1 MRGFHAHF
9 PIFLPNKSVVSSG
22 SVCISNCSRQS
33 RSGSSLSKPLS
44 AMFYI
49 IEGNLQGNLP
59 PTYNEKS
66 LDAKKA
72 ELTVKRITFE
82 RSEAKPSDMVYVSVP
97 KLNKNEVIVP
107 GSLALFFKIDLTGG
121 HANNFLVHN
130 VSWALMDKFTVKFAG
145 TTLQDIVVATP
156 TRSLKTFCSQLKT
169 VTACCWRESKA
180 KNFVTFARTLVTKR
194 QLRGSDFGFQQLVLH
209 LAGAPNSGRSRR

>member
-1 MRGFHAHF
+1 MYFKLFAPVKVGVLIVKTAFCHVLYYRRK
-9 PIFLPNKSVVSSG
+9 P
-22 SVCISNCSRQS
+22 SR
-33 RSGSSLSKPLS
+33 K
-44 AMFYI
+44 
-49 IEGNLQGNLP
+49 P

-180 KNFVTFARTLVTKR
+180 KNFVTFA
-194 QLRGSDFGFQQLVLH
+194 
-209 LAGAPNSGRSRR
+209 